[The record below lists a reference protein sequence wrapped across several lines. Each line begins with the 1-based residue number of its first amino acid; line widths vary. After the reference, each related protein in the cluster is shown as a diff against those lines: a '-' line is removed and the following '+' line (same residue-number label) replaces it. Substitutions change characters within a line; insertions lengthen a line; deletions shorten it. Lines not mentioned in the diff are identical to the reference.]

1 MNLKLELELELE
13 LSSSSLEVSFKLKTS
28 RHGFQDA
35 QQLEGLVLTS
45 SVVSESESY

>member
-13 LSSSSLEVSFKLKTS
+13 LSSSSFEVSFKLKTS

-35 QQLEGLVLTS
+35 QQGLVLTS
-45 SVVSESESY
+45 SVVSESEGY

>member
-13 LSSSSLEVSFKLKTS
+13 LSSSSFEVSFKLKAS

-35 QQLEGLVLTS
+35 QLEQGLVLTS
-45 SVVSESESY
+45 SVVSESEGY